1 MAPYRLVIF
10 TALSMLAFTGNAL
23 ICRAALL
30 GGSID
35 AASFTLL
42 RLLSGAV
49 MLWLIILLR
58 NIPHRAVSP
67 SMTERLTSGF
77 VLFAYAAA
85 FSYAYARVSAGAGA
99 LVLFAAVQTVMIGYG
114 FFRGER
120 FNGLQWLG
128 LMLAYAGLLALM
140 LPSALGASADS
151 PSLFAY
157 LIMLVSGAAWGVY
170 SLLGRKAGDPR
181 VVSAHNFLYALP
193 FAALL
198 SVLMLAVEP
207 PQLGAE
213 GVMYA
218 VLSGAGASAL
228 GYIVWYSALPE
239 LKATTAASV
248 QLSVPLMTAFGGILL
263 LSEPFT
269 LHFLIVSSAIIGGL
283 AMVIFSKSQR
293 VEKRRLG
300 SS

>member
-1 MAPYRLVIF
+1 MSPLRLAVF

-35 AASFTLL
+35 AASFTTL

-49 MLWLIILLR
+49 MLWVIIILR
-58 NIPHRAVSP
+58 NIPHREVSP
-67 SMTERLTSGF
+67 SVRDRVVSGF

-99 LVLFAAVQTVMIGYG
+99 LILFAAVQTVMIGYG
-114 FFRGER
+114 FYRGER

-128 LMLAYAGLLALM
+128 LLLAYGGLLALM
-140 LPSALGASADS
+140 LPSAGALDGA
-151 PSLFAY
+151 PSLLAY
-157 LIMLVSGAAWGVY
+157 IIMLISGAAWGVY

-193 FAALL
+193 FAAFF
-198 SVLMLAVEP
+198 SMAMWVVEP
-207 PQLGAE
+207 PRLGSE
-213 GVMYA
+213 GVLYA
-218 VLSGAGASAL
+218 SLSGAGASAL
-228 GYIVWYSALPE
+228 GYIVWYSALPA

-248 QLSVPLMTAFGGILL
+248 QLSVPLMTALGGILL
-263 LSEPFT
+263 LAEPFT
-269 LHFLIVSSAIIGGL
+269 LHFLLVSVAIIGGL
-283 AMVIFSKSQR
+283 ALVIFSKSQR
-293 VEKRRLG
+293 VEKRLAKP
-300 SS
+300 